1 MKWQESE
8 ILEFKESL
16 NELSS
21 EHGKSTDGVAAVV
34 AFANRNGGV
43 VYFGVK
49 NDGTEILRQGASPHQ
64 NGAGWYFTCV
74 VC

>member
-34 AFANRNGGV
+34 AFANKNGGF
-43 VYFGVK
+43 VYFSVK
-49 NDGTEILRQGASPHQ
+49 NDGTIL
-64 NGAGWYFTCV
+64 C
-74 VC
+74 